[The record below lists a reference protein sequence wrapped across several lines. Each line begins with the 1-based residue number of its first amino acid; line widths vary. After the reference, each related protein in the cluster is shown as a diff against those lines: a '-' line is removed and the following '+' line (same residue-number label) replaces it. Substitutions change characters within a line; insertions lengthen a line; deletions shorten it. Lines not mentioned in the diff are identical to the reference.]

1 MADERSLDRVPPHNV
16 EAEAALLGAMLIDRD
31 VIYEVGDMV
40 LPEDFYVMAHR
51 LMHEAI
57 TELERKGGAI
67 DVVTVKD
74 ELRRQKTFEKVGGG
88 EALIRLME
96 AVPSA
101 TGAVHHAR
109 IVRDCS
115 RLRSLLKAAQQIQAD
130 CYEGQDE
137 VGVTIDRAE
146 QRVFDVSRDDSQE
159 SGSVK
164 DLLHA
169 TFDRIESRQGQDAG
183 TLTGLD
189 TGYIDLNEQ
198 LDGLHPGNLVIIAAR
213 PSMGKTSFALNIA
226 SRSAVKTGRGV
237 LIFSLEVPKEQV
249 VENILCSTARV
260 NAHKMRRGLLDL
272 ERDWPRLTTAA
283 NDLSS
288 VQILIDDTPGLS
300 AMAMRAKARRVAAQY
315 DLGMIIVDY
324 MQLMSYRGAESR
336 QHEITMISQSLKN
349 VARQLKVPVVAL
361 SQLNRAVDAR
371 EDHRPR
377 MSDLRESGSIEQD
390 ADVIMFL
397 YREAYYKEVSDD
409 DDPVC
414 EIIVAKHRNGPT
426 GTIKLN
432 FFAKTLSFEDPA
444 RGYQTNR

>member
-31 VIYEVGDMV
+31 VIYEVGDGV
-40 LPEDFYVMAHR
+40 LPQDFYVTAHR
-51 LMHEAI
+51 LILEAI

-96 AVPSA
+96 SVPSA
-101 TGAVHHAR
+101 AGAVHHAR
-109 IVRDCS
+109 IVKDCS
-115 RLRSLLKAAQQIQAD
+115 RLRALLKAAQKIQAE
-130 CYEGQDE
+130 CYDGQEE
-137 VGVTIDRAE
+137 VGTTIDRAE
-146 QRVFDVSRDDSQE
+146 QLVFDVSREDVQE
-159 SGSVK
+159 TGSVK
-164 DLLHA
+164 DLLLA
-169 TFDRIESRQGQDAG
+169 TFDRIESRQGQGAG

-198 LDGLHPGNLVIIAAR
+198 LDGLHAGNLVIIAAR

-226 SRSAVKTGRGV
+226 SRSAVKTGKGV

-283 NDLSS
+283 NDLSG

-300 AMAMRAKARRVAAQY
+300 AMAMRAKARRVAAKC
-315 DLGMIIVDY
+315 DLGLIIVDY
-324 MQLMSYRGAESR
+324 MQLMSYAGAESR

-349 VARQLKVPVVAL
+349 VARQLKIPVVAL

-397 YREAYYKEVSDD
+397 YREAYYREVSEEE
-409 DDPVC
+409 DPVC
-414 EIIVAKHRNGPT
+414 EVIVAKHRNGPT

-432 FFAKTLSFEDPA
+432 FFAHCLSFEDPA
-444 RGYQTNR
+444 KGYQRNR